1 MTEQE
6 TNYFL
11 DGVTVK
17 QDLIE
22 SIEGLRSELRT
33 AMQPMMEPVYKDN
46 TEIWRNANAHLMCVE
61 GENPIVISLGHLVV
75 FEAINNDAKG
85 NNFEDQDNCVRGQFR
100 FQLADLASLSGYSL
114 TSIKRHIH
122 KLFEQEVIYR
132 CPKKHGW
139 YICNVA

>member
-1 MTEQE
+1 MNEQE
-6 TNYFL
+6 INYFL

-46 TEIWRNANAHLMCVE
+46 TEIWRNANEHLMCVQ
-61 GENPIVISLGHLVV
+61 GENPIVIALTYLVSY
-75 FEAINNDAKG
+75 EAINSNAVGNDL
-85 NNFEDQDNCVRGQFR
+85 EDQDNSIRGQFR
-100 FQLADLASLSGYSL
+100 FQLADLASISGYSL

-122 KLFEQEVIYR
+122 KLFEEEVIYR

>member
-46 TEIWRNANAHLMCVE
+46 KSLWSNANVRLMGAE
-61 GENPIVISLGHLVV
+61 GENSIVIALSHLVV
-75 FEAINNDAKG
+75 FEAINNDGKG
-85 NNFEDQDNCVRGQFR
+85 NDLENQENSIRGQFR
-100 FQLADLASLSGYSL
+100 FQLADLACISGFSL
-114 TSIKRHIH
+114 TSVKRHIH
-122 KLFEQEVIYR
+122 TLFEQEIVYR